1 MNQQIIAEL
10 CAEAAEGILDYRPH
24 YEIKLMQRSTP
35 SKRQVAFMLC
45 EDAPEV
51 IDERPEE
58 DVLIIWGTTQDGRI
72 GHVVCKYYPVYE
84 VLTAYFPGE
93 TEPYKWEDDTYR
105 TRRIPPGER
114 YDLL

>member
-35 SKRQVAFMLC
+35 SKSQVAFMLC

-72 GHVVCKYYPVYE
+72 GHVVFKYYPVYE